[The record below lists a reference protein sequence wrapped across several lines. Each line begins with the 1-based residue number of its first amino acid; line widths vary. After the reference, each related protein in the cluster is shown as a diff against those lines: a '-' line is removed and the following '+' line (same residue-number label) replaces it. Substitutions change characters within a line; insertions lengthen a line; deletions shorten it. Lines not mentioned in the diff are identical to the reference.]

1 MKQGFFRPYE
11 WMLARRYLR
20 SRRSEKFVSLISWS
34 SGVGIAIGVMT
45 LIVVLSVMNGAAVEI
60 RDKLLGFSS
69 HIDVQGPGDTL
80 AEWPAWLKQSESLS
94 GVKRAAPY
102 IQSQVLASYGSR
114 AFGALLKGVDTT
126 RSDDIAA
133 HVVKGR
139 FISDQASPFEVVMG
153 KTLARKLGLDVGDNV
168 RLMSPSGGISPSGAS
183 PRMRAFELVGIFD
196 SGFHEY
202 DVGVIVTPLLAV
214 QRLNRMGN
222 SVTGIEL
229 FLHDRDQ
236 AGEIAKLVRQKLP
249 AGAWVTDWQQR
260 HRAFFNAL
268 KTERV
273 AMGVILSL
281 IIMVAVFNMVASLV
295 MVVMERRK
303 EIAILK
309 TVGATH
315 SSVMR
320 VFLLMGMLLSG
331 VGTMLGTVLG
341 LLLAWK
347 LDPLLAWIESMLGM
361 QFMSGEVYFIDHVPS
376 VIDFS
381 SVAVIVIASL
391 IMGVLATFYPAWR
404 AASVPPAEALRY
416 E

>member
-1 MKQGFFRPYE
+1 MSFSFFKPYE

-69 HIDVQGPGDTL
+69 HVDVQGPGDSL
-80 AEWPAWLKQSESLS
+80 QQWQSWLLQSESLD
-94 GVKRAAPY
+94 GVSRAAPY

-114 AFGALLKGVDTT
+114 AFGALLKGVDAS
-126 RSDDIAA
+126 RSGDIASNITE
-133 HVVKGR
+133 GR
-139 FISDQASPFEVVMG
+139 FISDEGSPFQVVMG
-153 KTLARKLGLDVGDNV
+153 KTLVRKLGLDVGDRV
-168 RLMSPSGGISPSGAS
+168 RLMSPSGGISPSGAA
-183 PRMRAFELVGIFD
+183 PRMRAFELVGVFD

-202 DVGVIVTPLLAV
+202 DVGVIITPLLAV
-214 QRLNRMGN
+214 QRLNRMGDA
-222 SVTGIEL
+222 VTGIEL
-229 FLHDRDQ
+229 FLHDREQ
-236 AGEIAKLVRQKLP
+236 ANAVAATARSVLP
-249 AGAWVTDWQQR
+249 PGAWVTDWQQR

-320 VFLLMGMLLSG
+320 IFLLMGMMLSG
-331 VGTMLGTVLG
+331 VGTLLGALLG

-347 LDPLLAWIESMLGM
+347 LDVLLAWIESLLGM
-361 QFMSGEVYFIDHVPS
+361 QFMAGEVYFIDHVPS
-376 VIDFS
+376 VIDPS
-381 SVAVIVIASL
+381 SVIVIVIASL
-391 IMGVLATFYPAWR
+391 ITGVLATFYPAWR
-404 AASVPPAEALRY
+404 AACVPPAEALRY

>member
-1 MKQGFFRPYE
+1 
-11 WMLARRYLR
+11 MLARRYLR

-34 SGVGIAIGVMT
+34 SGIGIAIGVMT

-69 HIDVQGPGDTL
+69 HVDVQGPGDSL
-80 AEWPAWLKQSESLS
+80 QNWQSWLIQSESLQ

-114 AFGALLKGVDTT
+114 AFGALLKGVDTE

-133 HVVKGR
+133 HISQGR
-139 FISDQASPFEVVMG
+139 FINTEGTLFQVVMG
-153 KTLARKLGLDVGDNV
+153 KTLVRKLGLDVGDKV
-168 RLMSPSGGISPSGAS
+168 RLMSPSGGISPSGAA

-202 DVGVIVTPLLAV
+202 DAGVIVTPLLAV
-214 QRLNRMGN
+214 QRLNRMGDA
-222 SVTGIEL
+222 VTGIEL
-229 FLHDRDQ
+229 FLHDREQ
-236 AGEIAKLVRQKLP
+236 AGALAVIARSKLP

-315 SSVMR
+315 ASVMR
-320 VFLLMGMLLSG
+320 IFLLMGMMLSG
-331 VGTMLGTVLG
+331 VGTLLGASLG

-347 LDPLLAWIESMLGM
+347 LDVLLAWIETLLGM
-361 QFMSGEVYFIDHVPS
+361 QFMAGEVYFIDHVPS
-376 VIDFS
+376 VIDPAS
-381 SVAVIVIASL
+381 VIVIVGASL
-391 IMGVLATFYPAWR
+391 ITGVLATFYPAWR
-404 AASVPPAEALRY
+404 AAGVPPAEALRY